1 VPDAPVFEYAVVR
14 LVPRVEREEFINV
27 GVVLFCKDRR
37 FLGARILLDEARVAA
52 LWPGLDL
59 GEVRQ
64 HLEAI
69 PRVCAGEGGGPFAEM
84 DQAER
89 FRWLAAPRST
99 IIQTSPVHSGSTEDP
114 EAELAH
120 LVKVLVAPVS

>member
-1 VPDAPVFEYAVVR
+1 MPDAPVFEYAVVR

-37 FLGARILLDEARVAA
+37 YLGAKILLDEARARA
-52 LWPGLDL
+52 LWPDLDL
-59 GEVRQ
+59 DEVRE

-69 PRVCAGEGGGPFAEM
+69 PRVCAGDAGGPLAAM
-84 DQAER
+84 DEAAR

-99 IIQTSPVHSGSTEDP
+99 VIQTSPVHSGATDDP

-120 LVKVLVAPVS
+120 LLKVLVSHPG